1 MGLLILGLGNPGL
14 EFSLT
19 RHNVGFSLLDKIIS
33 KNGLF
38 LKRKKKYEY
47 SELRMISGRV
57 ILVKPLTYMN
67 LSGSLFPSIF
77 SDFYMC
83 IKNLLVVL
91 DNVDLPLGKCRL
103 KERGGAST
111 HNGLKSISSA
121 LGSSNYSRL
130 YIGVGSNVMRDIK
143 SFVLSRFCKD
153 EIDRLE
159 KLYDF
164 LSDELVD
171 ISEANFKIRFKKSIL
186 VIFNA
191 FFRR

>member
-19 RHNVGFSLLDKIIS
+19 RHNVGFSLLDKILS

-130 YIGVGSNVMRDIK
+130 YIGVGSNVMGDIK

-171 ISEANFKIRFKKSIL
+171 ISEANFKNKVQKINSSNF
-186 VIFNA
+186 
-191 FFRR
+191 

>member
-19 RHNVGFSLLDKIIS
+19 RHNVGFSLLDKIVS

-47 SELRMISGRV
+47 SELKMISGRV
-57 ILVKPLTYMN
+57 ILIKPLTYMN

-83 IKNLLVVL
+83 IKNLLVVV

-103 KERGGAST
+103 KGQGGIST
-111 HNGLKSISSA
+111 HNGLRSISSA

-130 YIGVGSNVMRDIK
+130 YVGVGGNSMCDIK
-143 SFVLSRFCKD
+143 NFVLSRFSKD

-164 LSDELVD
+164 LSDELID
-171 ISEANFKIRFKKSIL
+171 ISEANFKDKVQKINSSNF
-186 VIFNA
+186 
-191 FFRR
+191 

>member
-19 RHNVGFSLLDKIIS
+19 RHNVGFSLLDKILS

-38 LKRKKKYEY
+38 LKRKEKYEY

-103 KERGGAST
+103 KECGGMST
-111 HNGLKSISSA
+111 HNGLKSISNA

-130 YIGVGSNVMRDIK
+130 YIGVGSNVMSDIK

-159 KLYDF
+159 KLYNF
-164 LSDELVD
+164 LSDELID
-171 ISEANFKIRFKKSIL
+171 INEANFKYKVQKINSSNF
-186 VIFNA
+186 
-191 FFRR
+191 

>member
-19 RHNVGFSLLDKIIS
+19 RHNVGFSLLDKIVY

-47 SELRMISGRV
+47 SELRVISRRV

-103 KERGGAST
+103 KERGGIST

-130 YIGVGSNVMRDIK
+130 YIGVGNNFMYDIK
-143 SFVLSRFCKD
+143 SFVLSKFCKD

-164 LSDELVD
+164 LSDELID
-171 ISEANFKIRFKKSIL
+171 ISEANFKNKVQKINSSNF
-186 VIFNA
+186 
-191 FFRR
+191 

>member
-19 RHNVGFSLLDKIIS
+19 RHNVGFSLLDRIIS

-111 HNGLKSISSA
+111 HNGLKSISNV

-164 LSDELVD
+164 LSDELIN
-171 ISEANFKIRFKKSIL
+171 ISEANFKNKIQKINSSNF
-186 VIFNA
+186 
-191 FFRR
+191 

>member
-19 RHNVGFSLLDKIIS
+19 RHNVGFSLLDKIVS
-33 KNGLF
+33 KKGLS

-47 SELRMISGRV
+47 AELRVISRRV

-67 LSGSLFPSIF
+67 LSGSIFPSIF

-91 DNVDLPLGKCRL
+91 DNIDLPLGKCRL
-103 KERGGAST
+103 RERGGVST
-111 HNGLKSISSA
+111 HNGIKSISNV
-121 LGSSNYSRL
+121 LGSSDYNRL
-130 YIGVGSNVMRDIK
+130 YIGVGSNVMCDIK

-159 KLYDF
+159 KLYNF
-164 LSDELVD
+164 LSDELLD
-171 ISEANFKIRFKKSIL
+171 ITEANFKNKVQKINSSNF
-186 VIFNA
+186 
-191 FFRR
+191 

>member
-19 RHNVGFSLLDKIIS
+19 RHNVGFSLLDKIVS

-47 SELRMISGRV
+47 SELRMISRRV

-103 KERGGAST
+103 KERGGMSS
-111 HNGLKSISSA
+111 HNGLKSISSV

-130 YIGVGSNVMRDIK
+130 YIGVGSNSMCDIK

-164 LSDELVD
+164 LSDELID
-171 ISEANFKIRFKKSIL
+171 ISEANFQNKVQKINSSNF
-186 VIFNA
+186 
-191 FFRR
+191 

>member
-19 RHNVGFSLLDKIIS
+19 RHNVGFSLLDKILS

-38 LKRKKKYEY
+38 LKRKKNYEY

-171 ISEANFKIRFKKSIL
+171 ISEANFKNKVQKINSSNF
-186 VIFNA
+186 
-191 FFRR
+191 

>member
-19 RHNVGFSLLDKIIS
+19 RHNVGFSLLDKILS

-38 LKRKKKYEY
+38 LKRKINEY

-130 YIGVGSNVMRDIK
+130 YIGVGSNVMGDIK

-171 ISEANFKIRFKKSIL
+171 ISEANFKNKVQKINSSNF
-186 VIFNA
+186 
-191 FFRR
+191 